1 MSTKKTTILR
11 LRLSRLAEW
20 WLVLTAEGKNLSV
33 EQKAE
38 ALEKM
43 VIFLWVAIFNPIKA
57 KEIRARYKTCVGCF
71 VFDLAM
77 RRCRNGEHGCGNRLC
92 VNPEHLYVGPQGSDK
107 VRMTDLF

>member
-77 RRCRNGEHGCGNRLC
+77 RRCRNGEHGCGCYVPFLVVASREPC
-92 VNPEHLYVGPQGSDK
+92 YIRKRNPKFGWK
-107 VRMTDLF
+107 